1 MSLNQ
6 RNLVSV
12 GNYALF
18 RDTFDG
24 ADEMRRAA
32 GSTGNAVYQS
42 ADDPNEITIRADFG
56 TMDEAK
62 AFAASEGLKEAMKS
76 AGVTGPPT
84 IWFVNQ
90 T

>member
-1 MSLNQ
+1 MANMFV
-6 RNLVSV
+6 RGTV

-18 RDTFDG
+18 KDTFDSE
-24 ADEMRRAA
+24 DEMRRAA

-42 ADDPNEITIRADFG
+42 ADDPNEITIRADFPSI
-56 TMDEAK
+56 DEAK
-62 AFAASEGLKEAMKS
+62 AFASSEGLKEAMKRG
-76 AGVTGPPT
+76 GVTGPPT